1 MYRKNNSLYLLV
13 ILIAVVLFSL
23 LTIYAS
29 SSVAETL
36 GVSARAA
43 TLYEPETGSFLFSK
57 NADERLPM
65 ASTTK
70 IMTAVVA
77 LENSELSEVVEIDE
91 RAVGVEGSSAYLKAG
106 DSLTMEELLYAV
118 MLSSANDAAAAIA
131 YHISGS
137 IEDFALLMN
146 EKADALGLCDT
157 HFTNPHGLD
166 SEEHY
171 TTARDLAILA
181 GYAIKNE
188 TFKTISSTHKKSFI
202 TEERSRTYV
211 NHNKLL
217 SMYDGSIGMKTGFT
231 KRSGRCLV
239 GAAER
244 DGLTFITVTLDA
256 PNDWSDHKNMLDFGY
271 ERLEKITF
279 ADAGDYSYEV
289 KLLDGTLSS
298 VNVTNTEGCSTILER
313 GDYDVKEY
321 VKLSRYTVAP
331 VSKGDI
337 LGKVIF
343 TIDGE
348 YSGEVNLVAADS
360 VDVRQ
365 EKGFFRKVYD
375 RIFG

>member
-1 MYRKNNSLYLLV
+1 M
-13 ILIAVVLFSL
+13 
-23 LTIYAS
+23 
-29 SSVAETL
+29 
-36 GVSARAA
+36 
-43 TLYEPETGSFLFSK
+43 
-57 NADERLPM
+57 
-65 ASTTK
+65 
-70 IMTAVVA
+70 
-77 LENSELSEVVEIDE
+77 
-91 RAVGVEGSSAYLKAG
+91 
-106 DSLTMEELLYAV
+106 
-118 MLSSANDAAAAIA
+118 
-131 YHISGS
+131 
-137 IEDFALLMN
+137 
-146 EKADALGLCDT
+146 
-157 HFTNPHGLD
+157 
-166 SEEHY
+166 
-171 TTARDLAILA
+171 
-181 GYAIKNE
+181 
-188 TFKTISSTHKKSFI
+188 
-202 TEERSRTYV
+202 